1 MMKAS
6 PKSRKSFSA
15 FPTNDNKSKSPR
27 RKTINAHSLSHLEDA
42 ENSVNSG
49 NQRRYSLRSPG
60 LKRASGVGLSNETSE
75 FSGTGNL
82 LNLSDFVADRLDES
96 CFSIHSEEDKRNEAT
111 PSYNYQKKDTRRDT
125 FDGVLNLSTS
135 GMDTSNFSMSSGFA
149 PTNDRRN
156 TVDQNDISAMMRDLE
171 DSEEDEGQS
180 QCSLQISMSTVES
193 AVHGVDISG
202 EVYFLSFLIGQRSL
216 THFLHFL

>member
-6 PKSRKSFSA
+6 PKSRKSFST

-27 RKTINAHSLSHLEDA
+27 RKTLNAHSFSHLEDA

-60 LKRASGVGLSNETSE
+60 VKRASGVSLINETGE
-75 FSGTGNL
+75 VSGTGNL

-96 CFSIHSEEDKRNEAT
+96 CFSIHSEEDRRSEAT
-111 PSYNYQKKDTRRDT
+111 PSYNQKKDSRRDT
-125 FDGVLNLSTS
+125 FDGELNLSTS
-135 GMDTSNFSMSSGFA
+135 GMDTSNFSLSAGFA

-156 TVDQNDISAMMRDLE
+156 TVDQNDISALMRDLE
-171 DSEEDEGQS
+171 DSEEEGQS
-180 QCSLQISMSTVES
+180 QCSLQISMSTVGS
-193 AVHGVDISG
+193 TVHGVDISG
-202 EVYFLSFLIGQRSL
+202 K
-216 THFLHFL
+216 T

>member
-6 PKSRKSFSA
+6 PKSRKSFST

-27 RKTINAHSLSHLEDA
+27 RKTLNAHSFSHLEDS

-60 LKRASGVGLSNETSE
+60 LKRTSGVSLINETGE
-75 FSGTGNL
+75 ISGTANL

-96 CFSIHSEEDKRNEAT
+96 CFSIHSEEDKRSEAT
-111 PSYNYQKKDTRRDT
+111 PSYNNQKKDSRRDT
-125 FDGVLNLSTS
+125 FDGELNLSTS
-135 GMDTSNFSMSSGFA
+135 GMDTSNFSLSSGFA

-171 DSEEDEGQS
+171 DSEEEGQS
-180 QCSLQISMSTVES
+180 QCSLQISMSTVGS
-193 AVHGVDISG
+193 TVHGVDISG
-202 EVYFLSFLIGQRSL
+202 ETFLF
-216 THFLHFL
+216 